1 MRTII
6 YWYEFRR
13 ENECIERTSCAGD
26 IDIFPKIPDYI
37 MNFRN
42 VSMYRDSSA
51 ADETMK
57 DFLSLILSVLVD
69 EWIDVMRSFRT
80 AVN

>member
-1 MRTII
+1 
-6 YWYEFRR
+6 
-13 ENECIERTSCAGD
+13 
-26 IDIFPKIPDYI
+26 
-37 MNFRN
+37 
-42 VSMYRDSSA
+42 MYRDSSA